1 MKKNK
6 GKLIVIEGGD
16 GCGKSTQVDMLESY
30 LKEKHFRTVRTH
42 EPGGTK
48 VGEGIRNL
56 VLSADIKKNVRTELF
71 LFEAAR
77 SQLVADVIKPA
88 LKKGK
93 IVLTDRWYY
102 ATEAYQGYGGG
113 LDLGIIN
120 LFNYTATQGIHA
132 DLSIIIDI
140 PPKKGLRKIVTTEF
154 GKKDH
159 FESKDLKFHKKVN
172 NGYREIA
179 ANYPG
184 MKVIKYIDGNPRLM
198 HKEIKGYVNEFL
210 GIK

>member
-1 MKKNK
+1 MEIYT
-6 GKLIVIEGGD
+6 GKFIVIEGGD
-16 GCGKSTQVDMLESY
+16 GCGKSTQVDMLEKY
-30 LKEKHFRTVRTH
+30 LKEKNFDIVRTH

-56 VLSADIKKNVRTELF
+56 VLSPDIPKNVRTQLF

-113 LDLGIIN
+113 LDLELIKI
-120 LFNYTATQGIHA
+120 FNYTATQGVNA
-132 DLSIIIDI
+132 DLSVIIDI
-140 PPKKGLRKIVTTEF
+140 PPKKGLKKIETTEF
-154 GKKDH
+154 GKKDF
-159 FESKDLKFHKKVN
+159 FESKKLEFHKKVN
-172 NGYREIA
+172 DGYRAIA
-179 ANYPG
+179 AKYSN
-184 MKVIKYIDGNPRLM
+184 INLINYIDGNPRLM
-198 HKEIKGYVNEFL
+198 HKEIIGYVNEL
-210 GIK
+210 LKIK

>member
-1 MKKNK
+1 MEKNK
-6 GKLIVIEGGD
+6 GKFIVVEGGD
-16 GCGKSTQVDMLESY
+16 GCGKSTQVDMLERY
-30 LKEKHFRTVRTH
+30 LKEKNYDIVRTH

-56 VLSADIKKNVRTELF
+56 VLSPDIPKNVRTELF

-88 LKKGK
+88 LDKGK

-113 LDLGIIN
+113 LDLDLIKI
-120 LFNYTATQGIHA
+120 FNYTATQGVAA

-140 PPKKGLRKIVTTEF
+140 SPKKGLKKIVTTEF

-159 FESKDLKFHKKVN
+159 FESKNLNFHKKVN
-172 NGYREIA
+172 DGYRAIA
-179 ANYPG
+179 AKYPN
-184 MKVIKYIDGNPRLM
+184 INIIDYIDGNPRLM
-198 HKEIKGYVNEFL
+198 HKEIMGYVNNLL